1 MSEQK
6 DMEGIGHSSK
16 ILPVGIVLLVLCW
29 ATIFAFKDKQ
39 EAPAPPPDQPEEEE
53 MERPANFTHGTG
65 SSTSRQGLFANAPKP
80 GYTHP
85 RMKRETAFDRNQEI
99 QEATFVQ
106 ETPESVSPN
115 RTVEAQL
122 ALRKTASNPP
132 PELRK
137 VLKAPAKG
145 WKQHKAEPLQLPES
159 AMIALREMEKS
170 TDLEAM
176 LEQQAKNLREALAE
190 QGEEYDGPSLKEI
203 EEMERKKNVLSF

>member
-1 MSEQK
+1 MNEHK
-6 DMEGIGHSSK
+6 DMEKVGYSSK
-16 ILPVGIVLLVLCW
+16 FIPVGIVLLVLCW
-29 ATIFAFKDKQ
+29 VTIFAFKGKQ
-39 EAPAPPPDQPEEEE
+39 EAPAPLPDQPEDEE
-53 MERPANFTHGTG
+53 MERPANFTHGSG
-65 SSTSRQGLFANAPKP
+65 SSTSRRGLFANAPKP

-85 RMKRETAFDRNQEI
+85 RMKRETEFDHNRKIE
-99 QEATFVQ
+99 EATFVQ
-106 ETPESVSPN
+106 ETPESVSPG

-159 AMIALREMEKS
+159 AMTALREMEKS

-176 LEQQAKNLREALAE
+176 LEQQAENLREALSE
-190 QGEEYDGPSLKEI
+190 QGEEYTGPSLKEI
-203 EEMERKKNVLSF
+203 EEIEQKKNVLSF